1 MYELLKASF
10 CIVVLVCGVFTSS
23 QFSASAENYQQVLST
38 DKGSLKVGISPIPEK
53 PAPGSTAKLKID
65 FLNPQSGVVQQHIDY
80 TVIITKDGKLVFESI
95 PLTHVHSGVVTIPV
109 EFKENGEYKVIVSV
123 EGILFQV
130 IPPETITFIIK
141 IGEKQEHSSNLKS
154 SETTQDKKIKSDKS
168 VKTKTDSK
176 STKNIKSSKIK
187 QNKKQ

>member
-1 MYELLKASF
+1 M
-10 CIVVLVCGVFTSS
+10 VLVCGVLMSS
-23 QFSASAENYQQVLST
+23 QLSASADNYQQVLFT
-38 DKGSLKVGISPIPEK
+38 DKGSLKVGISAIPEK
-53 PAPGSTAKLKID
+53 PSPGSTAKLKID
-65 FLNPQSGVVQQHIDY
+65 FLNPRSGTVQQHIDY
-80 TVIITKDGKLVFESI
+80 TVTITKDGKLVFGPI
-95 PLTHVHSGVVTIPV
+95 PLTHVHSGAVTIPV

-130 IPPETITFIIK
+130 IPHETTTFIIK
-141 IGEKQEHSSNLKS
+141 IGEKQEHSPNLKS

-187 QNKKQ
+187 QDKKQ